1 MKNEHKRKFYDKVK
15 KVFEQLQTDFK
26 EFDDGIN
33 D

>member
-15 KVFEQLQTDFK
+15 KHVEQLQTDFK